1 MAALR
6 AMGDLK
12 IMGESEA
19 VGVITG
25 AAEAHRE
32 ANVAGKDK
40 ALHREVVR
48 HSRSHS
54 GEWKLNQTP
63 MIGIARPT
71 TTRL

>member
-32 ANVAGKDK
+32 ANVAGKDN
-40 ALHREVVR
+40 ALHREVVAILDR
-48 HSRSHS
+48 ILAS
-54 GEWKLNQTP
+54 GNS
-63 MIGIARPT
+63 IRRP
-71 TTRL
+71 